1 MTIEIDVALLA
12 QRLEQAEDE
21 VVRLK
26 DETLVKMQETLDK
39 LELTMQRIQNIAIG
53 MGLYYLFDSLGLT
66 AAIKAFL

>member
-1 MTIEIDVALLA
+1 MTIETDVALLA

-26 DETLVKMQETLDK
+26 DETLVKMQETLDN

-53 MGLYYLFDSLGLT
+53 MGLYYLCDSFGLT
-66 AAIKAFL
+66 TAIKAFL